1 MKNTRIHKTLSER
14 QAIVVGLWFR
24 AYTSIE
30 SSKILN
36 ISARTV
42 EEYRSRAKNKYDA
55 TNRNELRA
63 ILQKKGEVPRLL
75 KNTVLFM
82 QKKEISVHG

>member
-1 MKNTRIHKTLSER
+1 MKNIKVHKRLSER
-14 QAIVVGLWFR
+14 QAMVVGLWFR

-42 EEYRSRAKNKYDA
+42 EEYRTRAKNKYDA

-63 ILQKKGEVPRLL
+63 ILQKRGEISHVFKNSILL
-75 KNTVLFM
+75 A
-82 QKKEISVHG
+82 QKKEMTLHG